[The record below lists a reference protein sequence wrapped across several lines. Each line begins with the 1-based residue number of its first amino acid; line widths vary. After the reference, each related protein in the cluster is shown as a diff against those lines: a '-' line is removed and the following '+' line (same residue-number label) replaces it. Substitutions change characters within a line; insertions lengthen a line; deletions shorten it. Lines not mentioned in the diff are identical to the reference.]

1 MGDKKTYFTFSFLN
15 AIFHGVIF
23 AYLSAGLDWI
33 YHEAVNWLSALVAGL
48 VYGSIMSFKSFY
60 RMRFNARRAIIATA
74 VFVTLWCLIV
84 YCMDSP
90 IHLRTFLFLSGVAAL
105 LGGFVENKKKP

>member
-48 VYGSIMSFKSFY
+48 VYGSIIGFKSFY
-60 RMRFNARRAIIATA
+60 RMRFNTRRAIIATA
-74 VFVTLWCLIV
+74 VFVTLWCLIA

-90 IHLRTFLFLSGVAAL
+90 IHLRPLLFFIGVSAF